1 MKNKFNRKNS
11 KKDIKETLETSPTII
26 NTETTAK
33 EMRSWGGY
41 SDKVTNKQMENID
54 LSTNKGGEIDIDRQ
68 KEIYL
73 GGDDE
78 ELEGFY
84 NSDDEVDFE
93 NFKRGKT
100 G

>member
-1 MKNKFNRKNS
+1 
-11 KKDIKETLETSPTII
+11 
-26 NTETTAK
+26 
-33 EMRSWGGY
+33 
-41 SDKVTNKQMENID
+41 MENID